1 MPAPAVGQGPVS
13 TDALLHMLRG
23 HPLTM
28 HIVCEATVNARARS
42 RAPSRA
48 RSEEEAAH
56 CQADACRSEHHG

>member
-28 HIVCEATVNARARS
+28 HVCEATVNACSRS
-42 RAPSRA
+42 LAPPRA
-48 RSEEEAAH
+48 RSEEEAARR
-56 CQADACRSEHHG
+56 QADACGTEHHG